1 MNEVVQIPKEWRA
14 NVCRLLDLGCAR
26 VPRSV
31 FERWEEMFQ
40 DNITTIEMLCARVS
54 EALQD
59 DGIRGVKVLTMHN
72 EPGEVY
78 EFLFP
83 LHDVDEKAYAKVS
96 LRLTNNEVYF
106 YSAHR
111 AERGYL

>member
-1 MNEVVQIPKEWRA
+1 M
-14 NVCRLLDLGCAR
+14 
-26 VPRSV
+26 
-31 FERWEEMFQ
+31 
-40 DNITTIEMLCARVS
+40 
-54 EALQD
+54 
-59 DGIRGVKVLTMHN
+59 KVLTMHN

>member
-1 MNEVVQIPKEWRA
+1 M
-14 NVCRLLDLGCAR
+14 
-26 VPRSV
+26 
-31 FERWEEMFQ
+31 
-40 DNITTIEMLCARVS
+40 CARVS

>member
-1 MNEVVQIPKEWRA
+1 MNEVILIPGEWRT
-14 NVCRLLDLGCAR
+14 NVCRLLDLGRAR
-26 VPRSV
+26 VPCSV

-40 DNITTIEMLCARVS
+40 DNITTIEMLYARVS

-83 LHDVDEKAYAKVS
+83 LHDVHEKAYAKVS
-96 LRLTNNEVYF
+96 LRLANNEVYILF
-106 YSAHR
+106 AS
-111 AERGYL
+111 